1 MPEEVPSVATLV
13 TQGRFQEAIAT
24 LSQGRPG
31 ASGTTGFAE
40 RLLRAELLERTG
52 HLAEARVHLAAL
64 KKSTRLSEAERARYL
79 LLEGLL
85 SKQMGHLEDAIRAFQ
100 RACRLAERAGAH
112 ELLCWCQLRL
122 LGVSADFDGA
132 KLDGSLLSSLRS
144 NIERAAVPSVTVAHQ
159 VFLAEYHAKRGDLD
173 ESRRHSSLAESVLF
187 SFPNIWLRG
196 LLDLHQSCLSY
207 LEGNYLESLVAAR
220 HALETSSHSG
230 HLLTGL
236 IARADMAAAYLAVGQ
251 PARARACLSSALR
264 QSNREEQIFGL
275 LLETLAEAQLV
286 SGDLAGCSESL
297 KSARDLSARLS
308 QSRSAWH
315 RAWNV
320 RTEARL
326 LQRDGRWQESLS
338 LIRNEGPREFR
349 ESRSF
354 TKAQIRSVGSARVGQ
369 TRQAKRG
376 ESSHSS
382 VRTRLAGSTQVLS
395 RLYSRSLRCVVS
407 GCRR

>member
-13 TQGRFQEAIAT
+13 AQGRFQEAIAT

-31 ASGTTGFAE
+31 ASGTTDFAE

-220 HALETSSHSG
+220 HALETSSRSG

-264 QSNREEQIFGL
+264 QSNREEQNL
-275 LLETLAEAQLV
+275 RA
-286 SGDLAGCSESL
+286 
-297 KSARDLSARLS
+297 SARDAR
-308 QSRSAWH
+308 
-315 RAWNV
+315 
-320 RTEARL
+320 
-326 LQRDGRWQESLS
+326 
-338 LIRNEGPREFR
+338 
-349 ESRSF
+349 
-354 TKAQIRSVGSARVGQ
+354 
-369 TRQAKRG
+369 
-376 ESSHSS
+376 
-382 VRTRLAGSTQVLS
+382 
-395 RLYSRSLRCVVS
+395 
-407 GCRR
+407 